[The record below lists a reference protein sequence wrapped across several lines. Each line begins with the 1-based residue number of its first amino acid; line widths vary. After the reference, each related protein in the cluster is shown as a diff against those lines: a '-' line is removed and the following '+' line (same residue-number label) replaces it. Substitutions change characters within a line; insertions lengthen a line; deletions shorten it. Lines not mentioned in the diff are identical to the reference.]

1 MGLREMPIGNSDEL
15 RRVFARFDADGDGS
29 IDLEEFRAIIESL
42 GENPSD
48 EVLSL
53 EFAAI
58 DTNADGKVELQEFV
72 RWWLDDD

>member
-1 MGLREMPIGNSDEL
+1 MPTDKSEEL
-15 RRVFARFDADGDGS
+15 NRVFARFDADGDGS

-42 GENPSD
+42 GESPSD

-58 DTNADGKVELQEFV
+58 DTNADGKVEFQEFMH
-72 RWWLDDD
+72 WWLDDE